1 MSDQNSAL
9 VAALS
14 ALPAFRGASWRA
26 AGFEVVAPFTV
37 ETPIPTS
44 RSVRVATE
52 NFAADGAHV
61 FLSVSARDV
70 GMVSAQPAEQEIA
83 LLPGARYVPAT
94 AFHDV
99 AGLRVQVI
107 VEQPSDGGAV
117 PELPTGDE
125 LEGLLESERR
135 SAFVATLRP
144 GRFGRS

>member
-1 MSDQNSAL
+1 MSDQKAAL

-14 ALPAFRGASWRA
+14 ALPAFQGASWRA

-37 ETPIPTS
+37 EEPIPTS

-52 NFAADGAHV
+52 NFAAAGAHV
-61 FLSVSARDV
+61 FLSVSARDIAPL
-70 GMVSAQPAEQEIA
+70 SAQPAEQEVT

-94 AFHDV
+94 AFEDV
-99 AGLRVQVI
+99 AGLRVQVL
-107 VEQPSDGGAV
+107 VEQPADGGAV

-135 SAFVATLRP
+135 SAFVDTLRP